1 MSVEFRSITLQN
13 LQEAVDVLNESSKGT
28 SVEQQLDSANFLVL
42 AHHWNFSYEQ
52 SLVTYDDAR
61 PVAIIVNCT
70 DRESSA
76 AYTFYWGA
84 IPSIRHSRIAL
95 RLFEASCAKL
105 RDDGYT
111 MLYGDSVP
119 DRAAQRYRFIHA
131 VSACNL
137 LQMQTA
143 SVMLPPQETPFAMR
157 QLDQADLAK
166 IQLQPD
172 ENLHWTQRPHFAR
185 NAIGSIHLLGAY
197 DDGGLQAYTTLWPQ
211 AAQTTILDLRSPT
224 SNLPAGHAL
233 VRSLLALKYPLPFVA
248 TNVPENSYSQ
258 QVFSDA
264 DFRIEKR
271 YSFLRRQL
279 SPST

>member
-111 MLYGDSVP
+111 ML
-119 DRAAQRYRFIHA
+119 
-131 VSACNL
+131 
-137 LQMQTA
+137 
-143 SVMLPPQETPFAMR
+143 
-157 QLDQADLAK
+157 
-166 IQLQPD
+166 
-172 ENLHWTQRPHFAR
+172 
-185 NAIGSIHLLGAY
+185 
-197 DDGGLQAYTTLWPQ
+197 
-211 AAQTTILDLRSPT
+211 
-224 SNLPAGHAL
+224 
-233 VRSLLALKYPLPFVA
+233 
-248 TNVPENSYSQ
+248 
-258 QVFSDA
+258 
-264 DFRIEKR
+264 
-271 YSFLRRQL
+271 
-279 SPST
+279 